1 MWEISKM
8 ENQCDA
14 FLYFREYFDIIVQ
27 RLLPY
32 LFSQMVI
39 LLKSWSFVIFTIFL
53 FLRKP
58 IVDFINRIYE
68 IHFSQ
73 GKILVQQQGEKE
85 KEGIDLK
92 NLSSSN
98 SNLSKNTASETNQS
112 SSKSKNRKRVS
123 VPSLPSD
130 NVFKK
135 MFEVQEKII
144 HEELAKTP
152 FIKEEVLIRELASY
166 QIALDY
172 ERIFKDIFKSQF
184 DALEHINANEKGVAK
199 KDLLKFYNKAK
210 KQYAVAYKDFS
221 FENWFDF
228 FVIYNFIEQK
238 DKLIYPTNKSQSF
251 TYYILVQRGYNVQY
265 KGL

>member
-1 MWEISKM
+1 M
-8 ENQCDA
+8 ENQCDI
-14 FLYFREYFDIIVQ
+14 FLYFKEYIDLFLKTVT
-27 RLLPY
+27 PY
-32 LFSQMVI
+32 LVEQTIS

-73 GKILVQQQGEKE
+73 GKILVQQQGEKD

-98 SNLSKNTASETNQS
+98 SNLSKNAEPETDQS
-112 SSKSKNRKRVS
+112 TPKSKNKKRLS

-172 ERIFKDIFKSQF
+172 ERIFKEIFKSQF
-184 DALEHINANEKGVAK
+184 DALEYINANEKGVSK
-199 KDLLKFYNKAK
+199 KDLVKFYNEAK
-210 KQYAVAYKDFS
+210 KQYAVGYQDFS

-238 DKLIYPTNKSQSF
+238 DKLVYPTSKSQSF
-251 TYYILVQRGYNVQY
+251 TYYILVQRRYNVQY